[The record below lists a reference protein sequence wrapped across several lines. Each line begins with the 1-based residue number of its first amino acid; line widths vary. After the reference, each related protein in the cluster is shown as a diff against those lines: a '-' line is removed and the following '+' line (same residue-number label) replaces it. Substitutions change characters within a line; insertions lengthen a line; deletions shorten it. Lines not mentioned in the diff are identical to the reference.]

1 MEQTGYIDF
10 NAKLGEIVH
19 LGAAEI
25 NLFFNQLKKTRVAK
39 GDFLLRSGDLPDFI
53 YFVSQGLL
61 RTYIQDEDREIITDF
76 FFENE
81 FAGTFTGF
89 LNHNQ
94 TTSLNMQALEDSEV
108 FEISSELLHTF
119 YDVDTAWLALG
130 KYIFEK
136 EFLKKRKR
144 EHSFLRLDAKQRYL
158 ALIEQYP
165 QIEQR
170 VSLKHISSHLRIQ
183 PESLS
188 RIRSG
193 KYFQN

>member
-1 MEQTGYIDF
+1 VEEPVYIDF
-10 NAKLGEIVH
+10 KAKLNEIVE
-19 LGAAEI
+19 LDAAEI
-25 NLFFNQLKKTRVAK
+25 NLFFDRLIKLSIPK
-39 GDFLLRSGDLPDFI
+39 GGFVLRSGDLPDSI
-53 YFVSQGLL
+53 YFVSRGLL

-94 TTSLNMQALEDSEV
+94 TTALNIQALEDSEV
-108 FEISSELLHTF
+108 FEISSELLQTF
-119 YDVDTAWLALG
+119 YHLDTAWLALG

-170 VSLKHISSHLRIQ
+170 VSLRHISSHLRIQ

-193 KYFQN
+193 KYH